1 MRLAPR
7 MIIESIA
14 KVPEAI
20 VQDLQMQITNDSAEM
35 YVRFE
40 CSRRNTRDNR

>member
-1 MRLAPR
+1 
-7 MIIESIA
+7 MITESLV
-14 KVPEAI
+14 KGPEAI
-20 VQDLQMQITNDSAEM
+20 IQDLQMQITNDSAEM